1 MLAAAVAKH
10 LDTALTPVKFSE
22 SGTGGNCFVGWMPDV
37 PDLAVMVNPTG
48 GQEQP
53 TRDPSDSP
61 TVQVI
66 VRSAKGTQRVG
77 HELAQNIYSTLQ
89 CLDRTVLDPAG
100 VDETR
105 VIGTT
110 AEQSAP
116 ISLGLDAVGR
126 PEWSLDFVFQ
136 IHNPTTH
143 RP

>member
-1 MLAAAVAKH
+1 
-10 LDTALTPVKFSE
+10 
-22 SGTGGNCFVGWMPDV
+22 
-37 PDLAVMVNPTG
+37 
-48 GQEQP
+48 
-53 TRDPSDSP
+53 
-61 TVQVI
+61 VI

-77 HELAQNIYSTLQ
+77 YELAEDIYSTLQ
-89 CLDRTVLDPAG
+89 CLDRTVIDPAG